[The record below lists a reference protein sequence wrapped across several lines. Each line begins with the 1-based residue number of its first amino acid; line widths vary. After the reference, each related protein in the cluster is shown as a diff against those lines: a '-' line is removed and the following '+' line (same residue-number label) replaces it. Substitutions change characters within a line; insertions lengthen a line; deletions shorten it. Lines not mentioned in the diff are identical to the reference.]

1 MPRTIL
7 HLDLDAFFCA
17 VEELSNPSLRGKP
30 FAVGGRPE
38 ERGVVASCSY
48 AARAFGVH
56 SAMPMSQALQLCPDM
71 LIVSHSRGRY
81 GEMSHQV
88 MERLNN
94 LSPLVEQISID
105 EAFVDVSDLCVGSKV
120 SRPSRVESLAP
131 GGDDKTFDSATTIAR
146 KLQKQI
152 MDEVR
157 LPCSI
162 GVASNKLVAKIATD
176 VGKKATLGS
185 HKGTVPSYPFA
196 LTVVPGGS
204 EAEFLAPLP
213 VSMLWGVGPKTE
225 KRLSELGIHT
235 IGELAAMG
243 ESTLARLFGENGREM
258 ARHALGQDDRPVV
271 TERATKSISQETTFS
286 RDVYNDKMLESTLKE
301 LSYEV
306 GKNLRHEALAGMTV
320 KLKLRWPDFTTLTR
334 QATLPTPTDIGE
346 EIYQTALSLLRKV
359 REKGQPVRLIGVG
372 VSNLGPPVR
381 QMELWGHQ
389 ESEKARKLREVLD
402 ELQKKYGKKV
412 VKKGNG

>member
-1 MPRTIL
+1 MSRTII

-17 VEELSNPSLRGKP
+17 VEELNNPSLRGKP

-56 SAMPMSQALQLCPDM
+56 SAMPMSQALRLCPDM

-81 GEMSHQV
+81 SEMSRQV

-105 EAFVDVSDLCVGSKV
+105 EAFVDISDLCMESKV
-120 SRPSRVESLAP
+120 SRLSALEGRE
-131 GGDDKTFDSATTIAR
+131 TFDSATTLAR

-152 MDEVR
+152 MDELR

-176 VGKKATLGS
+176 VGKKAALGS
-185 HKGTVPSYPFA
+185 RKGPMPSYPFA
-196 LTVVPGGS
+196 LTVVPAGS
-204 EAEFLAPLP
+204 EAEFLSPLP

-225 KRLSELGIHT
+225 KRLSELGIHI

-243 ESTLARLFGENGREM
+243 ESTLGRLFGENGREM
-258 ARHALGQDDRPVV
+258 ARHALGLDDRPVV

-306 GKNLRHEALAGMTV
+306 GKNLRHEGLAGMTV

-334 QATLPTPTDIGE
+334 QATLPTPTD
-346 EIYQTALSLLRKV
+346 
-359 REKGQPVRLIGVG
+359 
-372 VSNLGPPVR
+372 
-381 QMELWGHQ
+381 
-389 ESEKARKLREVLD
+389 LD
-402 ELQKKYGKKV
+402 
-412 VKKGNG
+412 